1 MIPIFVVVKAE
12 DRLLAVLGERLLRA
26 FGQKYRMHGEPSI
39 MHGKDNINRDV
50 PKWNKTARKG
60 IVHLVLRD
68 LDSPAGADENCPAKE
83 SDRLCQNRHPNLML
97 RFAVFEAES
106 WLLADADKLAS
117 FLELRSLRVPD
128 TVDAIENPKNF
139 LLSQIRQS
147 SNNPDISRGMLP
159 QTRGTA
165 KIGRAYNNILAE
177 FVEKKWSPNRATKKS
192 ESLRRAFHRLRD
204 FRLAP
209 RN

>member
-1 MIPIFVVVKAE
+1 
-12 DRLLAVLGERLLRA
+12 
-26 FGQKYRMHGEPSI
+26 

-50 PKWNKTARKG
+50 PTWNGSAG
-60 IVHLVLRD
+60 EGVVLFLVLRD

-117 FLELRSLRVPD
+117 FLELGSLHVPNP
-128 TVDAIENPKNF
+128 VDVIANSKNF
-139 LLSQIRQS
+139 LLSQIRQR

-177 FVEKKWSPNRATKKS
+177 FVEKKWSPNRAAKKS
-192 ESLRRAFHRLRD
+192 ESLRRALYRLRD
-204 FRLAP
+204 FRPAP
-209 RN
+209 RP